1 MTERPTIAGALLY
14 RGSRELDT
22 NHGPFTVHLAQNLAT
37 RRHALALTHGEVR
50 STEPLLARVHSSC
63 VTSESYGACDCDCV
77 TQLGAALATIAERG
91 RGVVFYLMQEGRGAG
106 FAVKARDRMMVQAS
120 RHRLDTF
127 EAYRRMGFRADQ
139 RNYGEV
145 VELVRLLGVRAPLQV
160 LTSNPDKVA
169 ALDDLVRIE
178 GILPLAGDASPYNRH
193 YLEAKIR
200 SGHRLVDSNSAE
212 ALAELPESVEVFE
225 PYALPERPRFVHLA
239 TYLLPIADAGGPHWF
254 RLFAYFDL
262 DAAEERVVLAYGP
275 TDAAAPLVRV
285 QRERLLERLPLRE
298 GRREREHFSAATICA
313 TAAGA
318 GLIGLVPARGFDRD
332 LAEHSADPAPT
343 AELLAYHLCG
353 RSAKV
358 LTGAEERDAEI
369 TAALTGAGIAIEARV
384 DLVSEREHAIAG

>member
-1 MTERPTIAGALLY
+1 MTERPTIAGSLLY

-22 NHGPFTVHLAQNLAT
+22 DHGAFTVHLAQSLAT
-37 RRHALALTHGEVR
+37 RQHALALTHGEVR

-127 EAYRRMGFRADQ
+127 EAYRRMGFLPDQ
-139 RNYGEV
+139 RSYGEV

-200 SGHRLVDSNSAE
+200 SGHHLVDSNSAE

-225 PYALPERPRFVHLA
+225 PYALPDLPRFVHLA
-239 TYLLPIADAGGPHWF
+239 TYLLPVADAGGPHWF

-262 DAAEERVVLAYGP
+262 EAATERVVLAYG
-275 TDAAAPLVRV
+275 TKDAPAPLVRV
-285 QRERLLERLPLRE
+285 QRERLLERLPLRS
-298 GRREREHFSAATICA
+298 GRRERERFSAAVARIV
-313 TAAGA
+313 AAGA
-318 GLIGLVPARGFDRD
+318 GLIGLVPARGFGPD
-332 LAEHSADPAPT
+332 LDEPPADAAPT
-343 AELLAYHLCG
+343 AELLAHHLRG
-353 RSAKV
+353 RPARV
-358 LTGAEERDAEI
+358 LTAADEDEPS
-369 TAALTGAGIAIEARV
+369 AALVRAGVAVESRV
-384 DLVSEREHAIAG
+384 ELGSVADAPRCA